1 VLTLSGLFLAAVI
14 GLAPPASVCAGD
26 TPNDQGQSI
35 SLTWAA
41 PSESVAG
48 QIQPPFS
55 SAESGGSPVESAGQ
69 VQPLATPAESA
80 GSFIGYLI
88 YRSTSPDSGFAIIGN
103 EPSAR
108 TEYMDSDVKDGTKY
122 YYRVAAYGET
132 DTAESAVAG
141 PAVSHAQWFNTSR
154 LNILVMT
161 IVICAIFMYYIQRAR
176 KGAKMY
182 IRKIA
187 GLDAIDDA
195 LGRATEMGKPI
206 LFSFGLGYIT
216 DLVVIAALP
225 LLRKIAKK
233 SAEYS
238 TRLLVPSSDPIV
250 MSAAQETV
258 KEAYT
263 ESGRPDFYSA
273 DNINFLTSDQF
284 GYAAGVDG
292 IILREKPGAI
302 FWLGYFYAESL
313 IMAETGHSVGAI
325 QLAGTTELTQLPFFV
340 AACDYTMIG
349 EEIFAASCYLRPEPI
364 MLGTLK
370 GEDFIRFWLIVL
382 TAVVVVIGTVD
393 AIANHRVH
401 FLSSL
406 FERLVAWAT
415 PAYE

>member
-1 VLTLSGLFLAAVI
+1 MLTISGLIFAALV
-14 GLAPPASVCAGD
+14 GLNPPDSVTARD
-26 TPNDQGQSI
+26 NPNDQGQAI
-35 SLTWAA
+35 SLTWTA
-41 PSESVAG
+41 PAGESL
-48 QIQPPFS
+48 PF
-55 SAESGGSPVESAGQ
+55 
-69 VQPLATPAESA
+69 T
-80 GSFIGYLI
+80 GYLI
-88 YRSTSPDSGFAIIGN
+88 LRSTSPDTGFAVVGN

-108 TEYMDSDVKDGTKY
+108 TEYMDNDVRDGTKY
-122 YYRVAAYGET
+122 YYAVEAFRDA
-132 DTAESAVAG
+132 DTTRSAVAG
-141 PAVSHAQWFNTSR
+141 PAVSSAQWFNTSR

-161 IVICAIFMYYIQRAR
+161 VLVCGIFLYYIQRAR

-182 IRKIA
+182 VRKIA

-206 LFSFGLGYIT
+206 LFSFGLGAIT

-263 ESGRPDFYSA
+263 ESGRPDFYNA

-292 IILREKPGAI
+292 VILREKPGAI

-382 TAVVVVIGTVD
+382 TAAVVLIGTVD

-401 FLSSL
+401 FLTSL
-406 FERLVAWAT
+406 FNRLVAWAT

>member
-1 VLTLSGLFLAAVI
+1 MIASLFLAALV
-14 GLAPPASVCAGD
+14 GLMPPGAVTVRD
-26 TPNDQGQSI
+26 NPNDQGQAI
-35 SLTWAA
+35 SLTWTA
-41 PSESVAG
+41 PHGESTPITNYKVLR
-48 QIQPPFS
+48 
-55 SAESGGSPVESAGQ
+55 SA
-69 VQPLATPAESA
+69 
-80 GSFIGYLI
+80 
-88 YRSTSPDSGFAIIGN
+88 SPDSEFAVIGVQ
-103 EPSAR
+103 SGAS
-108 TEYMDSDVKDGTKY
+108 TEYMDSEVRDGVRY
-122 YYRVAAYGET
+122 WYQVEAMAAA
-132 DTAESAVAG
+132 DSARSAVVG
-141 PAVSHAQWFNTSR
+141 PVVSRAQWFNTAR
-154 LNILVMT
+154 VNVLVLLV
-161 IVICAIFMYYIQRAR
+161 VICGLFLYYIDRAR

-206 LFSFGLGYIT
+206 LFSFGLGVIT
-216 DLVVIAALP
+216 DIVVIAALP

-238 TRLLVPSSDPIV
+238 TRLLVPNSDPIV
-250 MSAAQETV
+250 MTAAQETV

-263 ESGRPDFYSA
+263 EMGRPDFYNA
-273 DNINFLTSDQF
+273 DNVNFLTSDQF

-325 QLAGTTELTQLPFFV
+325 QLAGTTETTQLPFFV

-349 EEIFAASCYLRPEPI
+349 EEIYAASCYLRPEPI

-382 TAVVVVIGTVD
+382 ITATVVLGTAGAILSRSAPVLNTVFETVVK
-393 AIANHRVH
+393 
-401 FLSSL
+401 
-406 FERLVAWAT
+406 WAT
-415 PAYE
+415 LAY

>member
-1 VLTLSGLFLAAVI
+1 MIPFLLLAALV
-14 GLAPPASVCAGD
+14 GLNPPGAVAAID
-26 TPNDQGQSI
+26 NPNDQGQAI
-35 SLTWAA
+35 SLSWTA
-41 PSESVAG
+41 PAGESL
-48 QIQPPFS
+48 PF
-55 SAESGGSPVESAGQ
+55 
-69 VQPLATPAESA
+69 T
-80 GSFIGYLI
+80 GYLI
-88 YRSTSPDSGFAIIGN
+88 LRSASPDSGFTVVGN
-103 EPSAR
+103 EPEAR
-108 TEYMDSDVKDGTKY
+108 TEYMDNDVVDGAKY
-122 YYRVAAYGET
+122 YYVVESYSDA
-132 DTAESAVAG
+132 DTARSAVTG
-141 PAVSHAQWFNTSR
+141 PAVSSAQWFNTSR
-154 LNILVMT
+154 LNILAMT

-182 IRKIA
+182 VRKIA

-263 ESGRPDFYSA
+263 ESGRPDFYNA

-292 IILREKPGAI
+292 VILREKPGAI

-382 TAVVVVIGTVD
+382 TAAVVVIGTVD

-401 FLSSL
+401 FLTSL

>member
-1 VLTLSGLFLAAVI
+1 MIVSLFLAALV
-14 GLAPPASVCAGD
+14 GLAPPGAVTATD
-26 TPNDQGQSI
+26 NPNDQGQAI
-35 SLTWAA
+35 SLTWTA
-41 PSESVAG
+41 PEGESL
-48 QIQPPFS
+48 PF
-55 SAESGGSPVESAGQ
+55 A
-69 VQPLATPAESA
+69 
-80 GSFIGYLI
+80 GYLV
-88 YRSTSPDSGFAIIGN
+88 YRSTSPDSGFAVVGS
-103 EPSAR
+103 EPEAR
-108 TEYMDSDVKDGTKY
+108 TEYVDSDVRDGTKY
-122 YYRVAAYGET
+122 YYVVEAYSNA
-132 DTAESAVAG
+132 DSARSAVAG
-141 PAVSHAQWFNTSR
+141 PAMSSAQWFNTSR
-154 LNILVMT
+154 LNILVMA
-161 IVICAIFMYYIQRAR
+161 VLICAIFIFYIEQAR
-176 KGAKMY
+176 KGKKMY

-206 LFSFGLGYIT
+206 LFSFGLGVIT

-325 QLAGTTELTQLPFFV
+325 QLAGTTETAQLPFFV

-349 EEIFAASCYLRPEPI
+349 EEIYAASCYLRPEPI

-382 TAVVVVIGTVD
+382 VTATVVLGTVG
-393 AIANHRVH
+393 AV
-401 FLSSL
+401 LSKQAPVL
-406 FERLVAWAT
+406 NKIFETVVRWAT
-415 PAYE
+415 PAY

>member
-1 VLTLSGLFLAAVI
+1 MIPSLFLAAIV
-14 GLAPPASVCAGD
+14 GLMPPASVKAVD
-26 TPNDQGQSI
+26 APNDQGQSI
-35 SLTWAA
+35 NVTWAA
-41 PSESVAG
+41 PEGESIPITGYKILRSCAPDTG
-48 QIQPPFS
+48 F
-55 SAESGGSPVESAGQ
+55 AEVG
-69 VQPLATPAESA
+69 VQP
-80 GSFIGYLI
+80 G
-88 YRSTSPDSGFAIIGN
+88 TSL
-103 EPSAR
+103 
-108 TEYMDSDVKDGTKY
+108 EYTDNDVTDGTKY
-122 YYRVAAYGET
+122 WYAVEAKTET
-132 DTAESAVAG
+132 DSARSAVVG
-141 PAVSHAQWFNTSR
+141 PVASRAQWFNTAR
-154 LNILVMT
+154 VNILVVT
-161 IVICAIFMYYIQRAR
+161 VVICALFFYYLQRAR

-216 DLVVIAALP
+216 DMVVIAALP

-238 TRLLVPSSDPIV
+238 TRLIVPNSDPIV
-250 MSAAQETV
+250 MTAAQETV

-263 ESGRPDFYSA
+263 EMGRPDFYNP
-273 DNINFLTSDQF
+273 DNVTFLTSDQF

-302 FWLGYFYAESL
+302 FWFGYFYAESL

-325 QLAGTTELTQLPFFV
+325 QLAGTTETTQLPFFV

-349 EEIFAASCYLRPEPI
+349 EEIYAASCYLRPEPI

-382 TAVVVVIGTVD
+382 VTATVVLGTVG
-393 AIANHRVH
+393 AVLSTQAPVLNRV
-401 FLSSL
+401 
-406 FERLVAWAT
+406 FETVVRWAT
-415 PAYE
+415 PAY

>member
-1 VLTLSGLFLAAVI
+1 MLTLPGLLLAAIV
-14 GLAPPASVCAGD
+14 GLMPPASLKAVDA
-26 TPNDQGQSI
+26 PNDQGQSI
-35 SLTWAA
+35 ILTWTA
-41 PSESVAG
+41 PEGESV
-48 QIQPPFS
+48 
-55 SAESGGSPVESAGQ
+55 PV
-69 VQPLATPAESA
+69 T
-80 GSFIGYLI
+80 GYTIL
-88 YRSTSPDSGFAIIGN
+88 RSCAPDTGFAEVGT
-103 EPSAR
+103 EPAATS
-108 TEYMDSDVKDGTKY
+108 EYTDNDVIDGTKY
-122 YYRVAAYGET
+122 WYAVQVKSGADSARSAA
-132 DTAESAVAG
+132 VG
-141 PAVSHAQWFNTSR
+141 PVTSKAQWFNTAR
-154 LNILVMT
+154 VNILVVT
-161 IVICAIFMYYIQRAR
+161 VVICGLFFYYLQRAR

-216 DLVVIAALP
+216 DMVVIAALP

-238 TRLLVPSSDPIV
+238 TRLIVPNSDPIV
-250 MSAAQETV
+250 MTAAQETV

-263 ESGRPDFYSA
+263 EMGRPDFYNP
-273 DNINFLTSDQF
+273 DNVTFLTSDQF

-302 FWLGYFYAESL
+302 FWFGYFYAESL

-325 QLAGTTELTQLPFFV
+325 QLAGTTETTQLPFFV

-349 EEIFAASCYLRPEPI
+349 EEIYAASCYLRPEPI

-382 TAVVVVIGTVD
+382 VTATVVLGTV
-393 AIANHRVH
+393 AAV
-401 FLSSL
+401 LSKQAPVL
-406 FERLVAWAT
+406 NQVFETVVRWAT
-415 PAYE
+415 PAY